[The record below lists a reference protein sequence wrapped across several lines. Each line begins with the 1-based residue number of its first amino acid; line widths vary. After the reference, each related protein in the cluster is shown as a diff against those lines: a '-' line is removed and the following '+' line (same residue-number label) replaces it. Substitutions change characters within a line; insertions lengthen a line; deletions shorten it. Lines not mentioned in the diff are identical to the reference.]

1 MANNTLIDETMKAA
15 KLMAGASWPSAD
27 TTRWALERLEEEL
40 GRKLEQV
47 QLIRKGQGAIILAL
61 RNALQGWPEIARM
74 YKCGPGSGH
83 YKCPNC
89 IAKEALAFTQT
100 QAEKT
105 VKAIGKAEA
114 ALRRLAPS
122 DCDQSVDCANGYC
135 MYCVAQPILKEI
147 DAARK
152 GE

>member
-1 MANNTLIDETMKAA
+1 MDHKTMIDETMKAA
-15 KLMAGASWPSAD
+15 KEMGGASWPSAD
-27 TTRWALERLEEEL
+27 TTRWALERLEQEL
-40 GRKLEQV
+40 GVKLEQV
-47 QLIRKGQGAIILAL
+47 QMIRKGQGAIILDLRKAL
-61 RNALQGWPEIARM
+61 EVEWIPCTEGCQCSTCKDARN
-74 YKCGPGSGH
+74 
-83 YKCPNC
+83 
-89 IAKEALAFTQT
+89 ALAFTQT

-105 VKAIGKAEA
+105 VKAMGKAEA

-147 DAARK
+147 DDARK